1 MSDLGLVLK
10 AATIAA
16 DAHANQRRKGNGE
29 PYINHPLRVAHQAE
43 QCGLSPVAI
52 AAALLH
58 DVVEDTPLT
67 LEDLRREFPEKVVR
81 MVNLLT
87 KWWADDAPAEIK
99 AVEKPKYYGTLLSEK
114 GEAIEVKLLDRAD
127 NLVDMAL
134 MLPRSRG
141 WAERYLKKTLKE
153 FEPVLAVSENPRA
166 LSIYRAAVARLQKAL
181 ASTPSEFRAASSSA
195 RSRRR

>member
-1 MSDLGLVLK
+1 MSDMGLVLK
-10 AATIAA
+10 AATVAA

-29 PYINHPLRVAHQAE
+29 PYINHPLRVAHHAE
-43 QCGLSPVAI
+43 RCGLSPAAI

-58 DVVEDTPLT
+58 DVVEDTPVT
-67 LEDLRREFPEKVVR
+67 VEDLRREFPAEVVR
-81 MVNLLT
+81 MVELLT
-87 KWWADDAPAEIK
+87 KWWADDAPQEIK
-99 AVEKPKYYGTLLSEK
+99 AVEKPKYYGMLLAEK
-114 GEAIEVKLLDRAD
+114 GEAIDVKLLDRAD

-153 FEPVLAVSENPRA
+153 FEPVLAVSGNEEARA
-166 LSIYRAAVARLQKAL
+166 IYRAAIARLQKAL
-181 ASTPSEFRAASSSA
+181 ASTPSEFKAASSSA